1 VKLCKEVPEWLYRRE
16 KLPRQDV
23 IRDVQQYGSLK
34 HPQCQSVTTAAHIRL
49 RIRFAKT
56 ADWLDP
62 IKEKE
67 RRNEPSLLFKFF
79 GEDIWLRSTAL
90 CMALLLKERE

>member
-23 IRDVQQYGSLK
+23 IRDVLQFGSLK
-34 HPQCQSVTTAAHIRL
+34 HPQCPSVITAAHIRL
-49 RIRFAKT
+49 RTRFAKT
-56 ADWLDP
+56 ADSIRALRSLRSTLNNRLDP

-67 RRNEPSLLFKFF
+67 RRRDPSLLFKYLEIFY
-79 GEDIWLRSTAL
+79 G
-90 CMALLLKERE
+90 